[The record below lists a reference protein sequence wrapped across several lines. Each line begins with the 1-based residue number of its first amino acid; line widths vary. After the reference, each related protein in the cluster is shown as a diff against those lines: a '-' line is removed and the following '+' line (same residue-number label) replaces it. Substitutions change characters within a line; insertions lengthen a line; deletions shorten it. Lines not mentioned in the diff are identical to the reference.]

1 VGNGKRLLV
10 ESETL
15 PPRPVARFQALDS
28 FGQLAEIHRK
38 TRQNNWWAACA
49 SLSSFFGIAVG
60 VYHVELAN
68 FEYHHPEATLS
79 YFGTGFVRFCIA
91 ALAFLTVASLAVY
104 YDGRAYL
111 LQIKGAYIPKG
122 ASFFMRLRR
131 VGLLDACIW
140 DMVCACLVS
149 LFLSLFSLSLRLCE
163 YACTYITRMHLHISH
178 EYVSF
183 VYVYHIFHTCMYIIR
198 IYMCIIYIYIYL
210 SHICIRMC
218 MHISAYIY
226 LYNICM
232 YILFSIYNDLYAHMY
247 VPKAYT

>member
-1 VGNGKRLLV
+1 MVGNGKRLLV

-15 PPRPVARFQALDS
+15 PTGPVARFQALDS

-68 FEYHHPEATLS
+68 FEYHHPEATLP

-163 YACTYITRMHLHISH
+163 HVHISH
-178 EYVSF
+178 VCMYIYNMNMQYMYISMFSF
-183 VYVYHIFHTCMYIIR
+183 VYMHHILHTYMYIIR
-198 IYMCIIYIYIYL
+198 I
-210 SHICIRMC
+210 
-218 MHISAYIY
+218 
-226 LYNICM
+226 
-232 YILFSIYNDLYAHMY
+232 
-247 VPKAYT
+247 